1 MNYFKSP
8 KRIITIFYAL
18 ILAAC
23 VLAFTHLSY
32 FVYNNIYQTIYN
44 SDQIL
49 ILRSMLAIEP
59 VNLDKF
65 NEVIKAIDTKGQKCQ
80 NSNNAGQ

>member
-1 MNYFKSP
+1 MNYLKSP
-8 KRIITIFYAL
+8 RRIISIFYAL
-18 ILAAC
+18 ILTAC
-23 VLAFTHLSY
+23 IIIFTHLSY
-32 FVYNNIYQTIYN
+32 FIYNNIYQTIYN

-65 NEVIKAIDTKGQKCQ
+65 NEVIGALENKGQKCQ
-80 NSNNAGQ
+80 NFK